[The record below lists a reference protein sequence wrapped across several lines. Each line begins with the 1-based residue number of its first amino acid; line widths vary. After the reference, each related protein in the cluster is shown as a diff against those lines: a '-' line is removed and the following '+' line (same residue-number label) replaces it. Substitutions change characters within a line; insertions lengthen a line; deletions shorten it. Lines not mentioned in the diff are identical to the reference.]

1 VQVQTDHLYGPVVEL
16 SSDQNPNQSIKRL
29 IKKEKRLALQ
39 TAIYNK
45 QSQIS
50 VFDKFEL
57 EEPKTAKFLKNL
69 GLTKE
74 QEKTLVISS
83 AQNTNLQK
91 AIKNLQN
98 FEYILASQLNVTEI
112 LKAKKIIIDEP
123 SFQIIKE
130 TYCD

>member
-1 VQVQTDHLYGPVVEL
+1 
-16 SSDQNPNQSIKRL
+16 
-29 IKKEKRLALQ
+29 
-39 TAIYNK
+39 
-45 QSQIS
+45 